1 MDAAILSS
9 APFFAELSDEERAT
23 IAPYAAEVRVA
34 EGKCLVAQGDYSY
47 DLLVVEDGEAE
58 VTRGGEHV
66 AEVGPGEV
74 IGEMGVLGN
83 ETRNATVTAK
93 SAMTL
98 ITLSHW
104 DVRRLRKNH
113 AQLVE
118 RIQAVAEQRA
128 TRS

>member
-1 MDAAILSS
+1 
-9 APFFAELSDEERAT
+9 
-23 IAPYAAEVRVA
+23 
-34 EGKCLVAQGDYSY
+34 
-47 DLLVVEDGEAE
+47 
-58 VTRGGEHV
+58 
-66 AEVGPGEV
+66 
-74 IGEMGVLGN
+74 MGVLGN
-83 ETRNATVTAK
+83 ETRNATVTAR

-118 RIQAVAEQRA
+118 RIRAVAEQRA